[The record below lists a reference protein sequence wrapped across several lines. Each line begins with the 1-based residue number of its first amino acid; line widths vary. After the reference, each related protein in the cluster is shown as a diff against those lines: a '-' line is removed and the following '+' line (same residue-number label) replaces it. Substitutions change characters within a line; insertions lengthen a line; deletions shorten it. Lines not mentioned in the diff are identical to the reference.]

1 MISSNS
7 LLLLPLL
14 AALLM
19 SLRQQNLRLLLIA
32 LAGVAVVVLEG
43 LADALIIA
51 GVLTLCLLGT
61 HLLVRLRPGSRA
73 GLAALIVLEV
83 APLIIYK
90 LLRSGL
96 VEWLASIDPVLIV
109 GAGLSAETDWL
120 PPLGLSV
127 ITFQAVSYTV
137 DRWRNQ
143 LPAHGGVHYL
153 IYMGFFPHLAAG
165 PILRASDF
173 MAQILKPC
181 TARAE
186 DVREGL
192 WRIFCG
198 LTKKLL
204 IADVIARA
212 GVNPVFSDPGAFSTA
227 EISIALIAYTLQIF
241 LDFSGY
247 TDVVIGSARLMGI
260 RMPENFDR
268 PYHATS
274 IAEYWRRWHMSLSAW
289 VSQYVY
295 RPLGGNRVTAWKLY
309 RNVMI
314 SIILLAVWH
323 GLTPNFLLYGLLHGC
338 AVCLNRWLLRSP
350 EWVRWTGSRPMIASA
365 GGWILTFAFVV
376 IARILF
382 RTPDLASAQ
391 EFGLYWLTAEQA
403 GLPRFGLAFWGCLLA
418 ALAVTFAPVRAN
430 HAIHAWWMRGS
441 SIMQGTLIAGV
452 LITAAALSDG
462 QALHFIYRQF

>member
-19 SLRQQNLRLLLIA
+19 SVRQDALRLGLIA
-32 LAGVAVVVLEG
+32 LAGVAVIMIEG
-43 LADALIIA
+43 LADALIVGA
-51 GVLTLCLLGT
+51 LLGLCLAGT
-61 HLLVRLRPGSRA
+61 TLLLALRPGSR
-73 GLAALIVLEV
+73 LDLSILIALEV
-83 APLIIYK
+83 APLLAYK
-90 LLRSGL
+90 LVRSGL
-96 VEWLASIDPVLIV
+96 IEWLASIDPALTLGISPP
-109 GAGLSAETDWL
+109 GASDWL

-137 DRWRNQ
+137 DRWREQ
-143 LPAHGGVHYL
+143 MPAHGRVHYL
-153 IYMGFFPHLAAG
+153 VYMGFFPHLAAG

-173 MAQILKPC
+173 IGQLLEPRSV
-181 TARAE
+181 TAE

-212 GVNPVFSDPGAFSTA
+212 GVNPVFSDPGAFSSV
-227 EISIALIAYTLQIF
+227 EISVALLAYTLQIF

-247 TDVVIGSARLMGI
+247 TDVVIGAARLMGI

-289 VSQYVY
+289 VSHYVY
-295 RPLGGNRVTAWKLY
+295 RPLGGNRVVAWKLY
-309 RNVMI
+309 RNIMI
-314 SIILLAVWH
+314 SIVLLAVWH
-323 GLTPNFLLYGLLHGC
+323 GLTPNFLLYGLLHGT
-338 AVCLNRWLLRSP
+338 AVCINRWLLRTP
-350 EWVRWTGSRPMIASA
+350 TWVRWTTSLPVFSNLA
-365 GGWILTFAFVV
+365 GWMFTFAFVV

-382 RTPDLASAQ
+382 RTPDIETAIDFSTQWLNSSLA
-391 EFGLYWLTAEQA
+391 GP
-403 GLPRFGLAFWGCLLA
+403 PRFGPAFWGCLLA
-418 ALAVTFAPVRAN
+418 AVVVTFAPVRLRHN
-430 HAIHAWWMRGS
+430 IHAAWLRWGS
-441 SIMQGTLIAGV
+441 LAQGACFAGV
-452 LITAAALSDG
+452 LMAAAALSDG
-462 QALHFIYRQF
+462 RALHFIYRQF

>member
-1 MISSNS
+1 VISSNS

-19 SLRQQNLRLLLIA
+19 SVRQDFLRLVLIA
-32 LAGVAVVVLEG
+32 LAGVAVVLLEG
-43 LADALIIA
+43 LADALIVGA
-51 GVLTLCLLGT
+51 LLGLCLIGT
-61 HLLVRLRPGSRA
+61 QLLVALRPGSRI
-73 GLAALIVLEV
+73 GLTVLVVLEV
-83 APLIIYK
+83 APLLAYK
-90 LLRSGL
+90 LVRSGL
-96 VEWLASIDPVLIV
+96 IEWLASIDPALTLGISPP
-109 GAGLSAETDWL
+109 GEADWL

-137 DRWRNQ
+137 DRWRDQ
-143 LPAHGGVHYL
+143 LPTHGPVHYL
-153 IYMGFFPHLAAG
+153 VYMGFFPHLAAG

-173 MAQILKPC
+173 MGQLMAPRSVS
-181 TARAE
+181 AD

-204 IADVIARA
+204 VADVIARA
-212 GVNPVFSDPGAFSTA
+212 GVNPVFSDPGAFSST
-227 EISIALIAYTLQIF
+227 EIGIALLAYTLQIF

-247 TDVVIGSARLMGI
+247 TDVVIGAARLMGI

-289 VSQYVY
+289 VSHYVY
-295 RPLGGNRVTAWKLY
+295 RPLGGNRVVAWKLY

-314 SIILLAVWH
+314 SIVLLAVWH
-323 GLTPNFLLYGLLHGC
+323 GLTPNFLLYGLLHGS
-338 AVCLNRWLLRSP
+338 AVCLNRFLLRTP
-350 EWVRWTGSRPMIASA
+350 GWVQWTESRPFLSNLA
-365 GGWILTFAFVV
+365 GWLLTFAFVV

-382 RTPDLASAQ
+382 RTPDLASAL
-391 EFGLYWLTAEQA
+391 EFGTQWLNSERS
-403 GLPRFGLAFWGCLLA
+403 GLPRFGPAFWGCLLGA
-418 ALAVTFAPVRAN
+418 AAITFAPERLRLAA
-430 HAIHAWWMRGS
+430 HGAWLRSS
-441 SIMQGTLIAGV
+441 SIVQGALFAGV
-452 LITAAALSDG
+452 LIAAAALSDG

>member
-1 MISSNS
+1 VISSNS

-14 AALLM
+14 AAGLL
-19 SLRQQNLRLLLIA
+19 SVRQDGLRLALIA
-32 LAGVAVVVLEG
+32 LAGIAVVLLEG
-43 LADALIIA
+43 PVDALIVGGLLA
-51 GVLTLCLLGT
+51 LCLLGT
-61 HLLVRLRPGSRA
+61 HLLVTLRPASRI
-73 GLAALIVLEV
+73 GLGILVVLEV
-83 APLIIYK
+83 APLLGYK
-90 LLRSGL
+90 LVRSGL
-96 VEWLASIDPVLIV
+96 VEWLASIDP
-109 GAGLSAETDWL
+109 GLALGMVPPGEADWL

-137 DRWRNQ
+137 DRWRDQ
-143 LPAHGGVHYL
+143 LPSHGGVHYL
-153 IYMGFFPHLAAG
+153 VYMGFFPHLAAG

-173 MAQILKPC
+173 LAQLLSPREVS
-181 TARAE
+181 AQ

-212 GVNPVFSDPGAFSTA
+212 GVNPVFSDPGAFSSV
-227 EISIALIAYTLQIF
+227 EISIALVAYTLQIF

-247 TDVVIGSARLMGI
+247 TDVVIGAARLMGL

-289 VSQYVY
+289 VSHYVY
-295 RPLGGNRVTAWKLY
+295 RPLGGNRVVAWKLY

-314 SIILLAVWH
+314 SIVLLAVWH
-323 GLTPNFLLYGLLHGC
+323 GLTPNFLIYGLIHGS

-350 EWVRWTGSRPMIASA
+350 GWVQWTESRPLISNL
-365 GGWILTFAFVV
+365 GGWALTFAFVV

-382 RTPDLASAQ
+382 RTPDLASAA
-391 EFGLYWLTAEQA
+391 EFSLQWLNSERA
-403 GLPRFGLAFWGCLLA
+403 GLPRFGPAFWGCLLA
-418 ALAVTFAPVRAN
+418 GAVVTFAPDRARQ
-430 HAIHAWWMRGS
+430 ATQSLWLRSS
-441 SIMQGTLIAGV
+441 SIVQGALFAGV
-452 LITAAALSDG
+452 LIAAAALSDG

>member
-19 SLRQQNLRLLLIA
+19 TVRQDRLRLALIA
-32 LAGVAVVVLEG
+32 MASVLVIVLDG
-43 LADALIIA
+43 LADALILF
-51 GVLTLCLLGT
+51 GLLGLCFGGT
-61 HLLVRLRPGSRA
+61 ALLVRMLPGSRA
-73 GLAALIVLEV
+73 GLSVLVCLEI
-83 APLIIYK
+83 APLLAYK

-96 VEWLASIDPVLIV
+96 IEWLASIDPALTL
-109 GAGLSAETDWL
+109 GLTPPGETDWL

-137 DRWRNQ
+137 DRWRSQ
-143 LPAHGGVHYL
+143 LPAHGSLHYL
-153 IYMGFFPHLAAG
+153 VYMGFFPHLAAG

-173 MAQILKPC
+173 MGQLLAPRQVS
-181 TARAE
+181 TE

-204 IADVIARA
+204 VADVIARA
-212 GVNPVFSDPGAFSTA
+212 GVNPVFSDPSAFSTA
-227 EISIALIAYTLQIF
+227 EISIALLAYTLQIF

-247 TDVVIGSARLMGI
+247 TDVVIGAGRLMGLKL
-260 RMPENFDR
+260 PENFDR

-274 IAEYWRRWHMSLSAW
+274 IADYWRRWHMSLSAW
-289 VSQYVY
+289 VSHYVY
-295 RPLGGNRVTAWKLY
+295 RPLGGNRVVPWKLY

-314 SIILLAVWH
+314 SIVLLAVWH
-323 GLTPNFLLYGLLHGC
+323 GLTPNFLLYGLLHGT
-338 AVCLNRWLLRSP
+338 AVCLNRALLRTQS
-350 EWVRWTGSRPMIASA
+350 WVRWTADHPWLSGL

-382 RTPDLASAQ
+382 RTPDLASAA
-391 EFGLYWLTAEQA
+391 EFTQQWLGSELS
-403 GLPRFGLAFWGCLLA
+403 GLPRYGPAFWACLLA
-418 ALAVTFAPVRAN
+418 AFAITFAPSRLGDRL
-430 HAIHAWWMRGS
+430 HASFLRRS
-441 SIMQGTLIAGV
+441 SIVHGALFALV
-452 LITAAALSDG
+452 LMGAAALSDG